1 MKVNTYKLEDICIK
15 ITDGAHHS
23 PKSVENSGFPMASVK
38 DLTPFGINIETCRQ
52 ISEEDFNK
60 LVKQGC
66 KPEVNDILIAKDGN
80 SCLETV
86 MVQREEQKVVLLS
99 SVAILKPNISK
110 VDPRYLSLYFSEQN
124 IIKDMKERL
133 VSGSAIPRVILKAFR
148 EYEVKLPS
156 LDIQKKVASIIGT
169 LNDKIELNQ
178 TMNQTLEEIAMTLYK
193 HWFVDFGP
201 FQDGDFV
208 ESELGM
214 IPKGWE
220 VLEIGNAVKILGGG
234 TPKTSVEEFWNG
246 GKINWFSPTDLTTQK
261 SLFVTNSAKKIT
273 KLGLEKSSAKLFPP
287 YSVMMTSRA
296 TIGEISINR
305 KEASTNQGFI
315 TLIPNEDF
323 SIYQLYFWLRSN
335 MEIILSIS
343 NGSTFKE
350 VSKTN
355 FKKLKILKT
364 KGIEEFINKCE
375 KLFNKIELNILE
387 SEELTRLRNYL
398 LPRLLS
404 GEIDVTKAEKQIKEV
419 L

>member
-1 MKVNTYKLEDICIK
+1 MNTYKLEDICIK